1 MFSWKIYTFFKATEA
16 VTESPEVF
24 CKKDFLK
31 ILQYFESVFNKVSD
45 LQDCNLIKKRLQHKY
60 FPVIIAESLR
70 APTLKSIYEGLLWAC

>member
-24 CKKDFLK
+24 CKKGFLN
-31 ILQYFESVFNKVSD
+31 ILQYFESAFNKVSE
-45 LQDCNLIKKRLQHKY
+45 LRDCNLIKKRLQHKC
-60 FPVIIAESLR
+60 FPVIIAKSLR